1 MAKDNE
7 LKEVDIK
14 NCTCYYFDKIMD
26 INGLVLDK
34 IWLDEKPYENIL
46 IYHSGL

>member
-14 NCTCYYFDKIMD
+14 TCTCYYFDKIMD

-34 IWLDEKPYENIL
+34 I
-46 IYHSGL
+46 